1 MRICARSLSN
11 RCGQEHGVDLSTPQG
26 RFFNPGHSIEV
37 AWFLLHM
44 CEVVPD
50 DALSELA
57 LNVLEGSLEMGWD
70 EAYGGGILYMM
81 DVLGKPMV
89 DATVTKDGKLW
100 WPVTEA
106 LYALTYA
113 YTMTN
118 EEKWLAWLRK
128 VHTYAYTYF
137 ADPDGGG
144 EWFGYLNSVQENHVF
159 ARFSGFLRQL
169 GSWFS
174 CFLFIWGWPGAAVF
188 SRKRAPA
195 RLAHPAAQRRGRL
208 AGWGRRPAS

>member
-1 MRICARSLSN
+1 MQERKEGLIASIRQTMQDVQRHYEPERRILLENVPVSRTRLLAPDAHLHARSFSN

-89 DATVTKDGKLW
+89 DATVTKDGKL
-100 WPVTEA
+100 V
-106 LYALTYA
+106 
-113 YTMTN
+113 
-118 EEKWLAWLRK
+118 K
-128 VHTYAYTYF
+128 
-137 ADPDGGG
+137 
-144 EWFGYLNSVQENHVF
+144 Q
-159 ARFSGFLRQL
+159 
-169 GSWFS
+169 
-174 CFLFIWGWPGAAVF
+174 
-188 SRKRAPA
+188 
-195 RLAHPAAQRRGRL
+195 
-208 AGWGRRPAS
+208 

>member
-1 MRICARSLSN
+1 MAPDAHLHARSFSN

-144 EWFGYLNSVQENHVF
+144 EWFGYLNRDGSRLHDVKGGNYKGCFHVPRALILCVQ
-159 ARFSGFLRQL
+159 
-169 GSWFS
+169 
-174 CFLFIWGWPGAAVF
+174 
-188 SRKRAPA
+188 RADKS
-195 RLAHPAAQRRGRL
+195 L
-208 AGWGRRPAS
+208 